1 MVLSRPRRWKRH
13 DERCGLLPDAGKGTI
28 NANRQGHV
36 KCESP
41 RHPVGMDAGRPLLTP
56 WAKDENPFD
65 ALRN

>member
-1 MVLSRPRRWKRH
+1 MTNGVVCCLTLVKVQSTPTDR
-13 DERCGLLPDAGKGTI
+13 
-28 NANRQGHV
+28 GHV